1 MCGSIPA
8 GEVSEILGTA
18 KAVAVLDRAL
28 SIGGTAPLAAEIKSA
43 LYDCGKNIPVQ
54 SCVYGLGGRVFF
66 PQYAR
71 DLFKDLAAGKIA
83 REERYLG
90 LLE

>member
-1 MCGSIPA
+1 MSA
-8 GEVSEILGTA
+8 
-18 KAVAVLDRAL
+18 
-28 SIGGTAPLAAEIKSA
+28 TAPLAAEIKSA
-43 LYDCGKNIPVQ
+43 LYDAGKKIPVQ
-54 SCVYGLGGRVFF
+54 SCVYGLGGRDFF

-71 DLFKDLAAGKIA
+71 DLFTDLAAGKVS